1 LKLVFDFLFDIDC
14 RDVVSI
20 AIGQLIVIQ
29 HVIKGLLLFLFMLLQ
44 VLRLSLLNASK
55 DNFFQELV
63 KNGGQLSDEVISKT
77 VDKMFVLFG
86 CEILKIVPGNLN

>member
-1 LKLVFDFLFDIDC
+1 MKLVFDFLFDIDC